1 VNEARI
7 QRALAIWINYRS
19 HLCLPNVNGGL
30 GLWSRGEMD
39 FIAIT
44 GAGYII
50 EVEIKCT
57 LADLRREWR
66 SQVKIHKHRRAHTV
80 DKGIR
85 RFFICTPASIAQK
98 ARFEIE
104 AEPLLAYAGILSVD
118 DEANYVKVLRP
129 AQNLKSARKLRPDE
143 YMKIGHLAT
152 MRFWSAPLLQQVG
165 PRPDAGDVSVAL
177 IERATPVIDVG
188 E

>member
-1 VNEARI
+1 VNEYRI
-7 QRALAIWINYRS
+7 QRALAIWINYRR

-44 GAGYII
+44 GVGYII

-66 SQVKIHKHRRAHTV
+66 SQMKIHKHKRAHAV

-85 RFFICTPASIAQK
+85 RFFICTPQK
-98 ARFEIE
+98 ISQQARLEIE
-104 AEPLLAYAGILSVD
+104 AEPLLSYAGILSVH
-118 DEANYVKVLRP
+118 DEANYVKVVRP
-129 AQNLKSARKLRPDE
+129 AQNLKSARKLSPDE
-143 YMKIGHLAT
+143 YLKIGHLAT
-152 MRFWSAPLLQQVG
+152 MRFWERGHLEPPAP
-165 PRPDAGDVSVAL
+165 GDGRGYL
-177 IERATPVIDVG
+177 TDCDMK
-188 E
+188 

>member
-1 VNEARI
+1 MNETSI
-7 QRALAIWINYRS
+7 QRALAHWINYRR

-66 SQVKIHKHRRAHTV
+66 SHEKIHKHVRAHTV

-85 RFFICTPASIAQK
+85 RFFICTPQKIAQL
-98 ARFEIE
+98 ARFDIE
-104 AEPLLAYAGILSVD
+104 AQPMLSYAGILSVS
-118 DEANYVKVLRP
+118 DEGNYVKMVRP

-152 MRFWSAPLLQQVG
+152 MRFWNKP
-165 PRPDAGDVSVAL
+165 
-177 IERATPVIDVG
+177 T
-188 E
+188 